1 MEIQNKKTIHLKEY
15 FGEAP
20 ELYVFDEVV
29 DKIDI
34 CSGMLA
40 VRFMR
45 EFTDAPEIK
54 QTILAISKTN
64 RDHHLIFSQ
73 IGEAVGFVDESV
85 IVNAFLSTWCSH
97 YKDEVAALLDK
108 IKNQLPLWE
117 NEHS

>member
-1 MEIQNKKTIHLKEY
+1 MP
-15 FGEAP
+15 GEAP

-29 DKIDI
+29 DKIDT

-97 YKDEVAALLDK
+97 YKDEVTALLDK
-108 IKNQLPLWE
+108 IKNQLLLLE
-117 NEHS
+117 NEHL

>member
-1 MEIQNKKTIHLKEY
+1 MP
-15 FGEAP
+15 GEAP

-29 DKIDI
+29 DKIDT

-45 EFTDAPEIK
+45 K